1 MIGSPDVII
10 VGGGVIGCGVAYEL
24 ARRSVQVT
32 LIDKTLPGRATSASA
47 GGLWPVGESVGL
59 GCGVIYHNTMA
70 AQHESDNNGNA
81 VENVS
86 GLVILPEIFRKFLQ
100 NSNRLFPELSQELL
114 ELTGVD
120 IEYEPGA
127 GLLYLIYQEQD
138 FKLTDQLKQLLPDMD
153 GLTVLSPEET
163 WKIEP
168 HLTRDLLGAVLLPG
182 EYQVNPMLLA
192 EAFKRAAI
200 ELGATCYHDVHVDG
214 LERHGDRVTGVNIDG
229 QQVSCGAVVNA
240 AGCWSARLA
249 ATAELSLPVFPVRGQ
264 IVLTESLPHTL
275 NACLST
281 NGCYLVQKNHG
292 EVLIGSTTENVG
304 FDTSV
309 TVEAMQSLVQAS
321 VRGVPLLQDVG
332 IKRIWSGLRP
342 GTPDELPVLGPV
354 DEVSGYFNATGG
366 FRTGIVASPLTAR
379 VVAQCV
385 LSEET
390 EFERTPFLAA
400 RFGNQVG
407 SPIHS
412 GK

>member
-1 MIGSPDVII
+1 MV
-10 VGGGVIGCGVAYEL
+10 
-24 ARRSVQVT
+24 
-32 LIDKTLPGRATSASA
+32 
-47 GGLWPVGESVGL
+47 
-59 GCGVIYHNTMA
+59 
-70 AQHESDNNGNA
+70 
-81 VENVS
+81 
-86 GLVILPEIFRKFLQ
+86 
-100 NSNRLFPELSQELL
+100 
-114 ELTGVD
+114 
-120 IEYEPGA
+120 
-127 GLLYLIYQEQD
+127 LY
-138 FKLTDQLKQLLPDMD
+138 
-153 GLTVLSPEET
+153 
-163 WKIEP
+163 
-168 HLTRDLLGAVLLPG
+168 
-182 EYQVNPMLLA
+182 
-192 EAFKRAAI
+192 
-200 ELGATCYHDVHVDG
+200 
-214 LERHGDRVTGVNIDG
+214 
-229 QQVSCGAVVNA
+229 
-240 AGCWSARLA
+240 
-249 ATAELSLPVFPVRGQ
+249 
-264 IVLTESLPHTL
+264 
-275 NACLST
+275 
-281 NGCYLVQKNHG
+281 YLVQKNHG

-321 VRGVPLLQDVG
+321 VRGVPLLQHVG